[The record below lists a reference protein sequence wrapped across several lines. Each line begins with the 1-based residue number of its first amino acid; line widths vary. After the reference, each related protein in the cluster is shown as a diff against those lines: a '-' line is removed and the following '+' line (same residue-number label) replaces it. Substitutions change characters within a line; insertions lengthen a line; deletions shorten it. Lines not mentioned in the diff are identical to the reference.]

1 MVVVGI
7 FLSEGW
13 VIFHLYSISP
23 AKPAQSIQL
32 CKQNLNSK
40 FPELFLPGLLMYLL
54 ALRKVMCWKLI
65 IGDEKHIKPAINLFQ
80 EFWNE
85 ETKTSEE
92 EKSLVNKNAEK

>member
-1 MVVVGI
+1 
-7 FLSEGW
+7 
-13 VIFHLYSISP
+13 
-23 AKPAQSIQL
+23 
-32 CKQNLNSK
+32 
-40 FPELFLPGLLMYLL
+40 MYLL

-85 ETKTSEE
+85 EE